1 MKTLSKILGFILVG
15 GCCQAA
21 TLTFKVH
28 NVGTATV
35 VGEFSQTLP
44 GVYSARGVL
53 DFTLGAGQ
61 TGVYSTD
68 DGGSGWPSFGGDPY
82 NAQHPLTLGI
92 YTQSP
97 CQGNGWT
104 ATYIVG
110 AGGSFELYLGG
121 AAPQPKTRLTW
132 TIPNNSGSTV
142 YYYIANGTPDT
153 ATADGGDPVPIPPGG
168 LFSQSIE
175 VDAQDAANWRLY
187 EEYIVGSGTLR
198 TVGILNGENGTPPT
212 SVSAGS
218 LSTTK
223 GTVPTGGDALTG
235 GFSGSVYSQ
244 PAGGVTQDQLPT
256 GTIYNSGNTGN
267 SPIVWSADSSTN
279 VNSAIKNMGAA
290 LYTSSA
296 GVQTALQSASTT
308 AHTDASSISAALG
321 TVGNDVT
328 LATSKLDGDLVMIDG
343 VLVQIKATD
352 DGILTAVQNQ
362 TTVTGQKLDAL
373 SANLNGTGIS
383 NAINQLSTT
392 LTSVLNEVGTNIAT
406 HDDTMA
412 NVFSNSLASFSSSLT
427 NADVLGNL
435 SAISNFLSDVGS
447 TNADIATETTLAG
460 ISKTLSGMA
469 SNGVASTGTNI
480 FSLTNMA
487 QENTLE
493 GISNLLANGSAANI
507 QPSDEQSKGQAAASD
522 GVNALQRI
530 AGSMSAPNQAER
542 YGTPLDGWLV
552 SIPYGASYTIDLN
565 PFHMEWVVSLAAFVR
580 NLVAWIFA
588 AGLVYRN
595 ASGLISAIQSLG
607 ATRQASAS
615 GQAIL
620 GVNAN
625 LATALICAGLIT
637 ATMLAVPVYFT
648 DWFSANNLFSVIT
661 NNPFHNASGGTL
673 ANSIWMADQFFPLSY
688 MVWCVVTGILF
699 KLNLAPVIWL
709 VQTITRFLVG

>member
-1 MKTLSKILGFILVG
+1 MKTLSRILGFILVG
-15 GCCQAA
+15 GSCQAA

-28 NVGTATV
+28 NVGSALV

-82 NAQHPLTLGI
+82 NSQHPLTLGI

-121 AAPQPKTRLTW
+121 SAPKPKTRLTW
-132 TIPNNSGSTV
+132 VVPNTSGSTV

-153 ATADGGDPVPIPPGG
+153 ATADGGDPVAIPPGG
-168 LFSQSIE
+168 LFAQSIDVPADE
-175 VDAQDAANWRLY
+175 APAWRLY
-187 EEYIVGSGTLR
+187 EECIVGSGNLK
-198 TVGILNGENGTPPT
+198 VIGILNGDGTLPQS
-212 SVSAGS
+212 SVPAPSGGS
-218 LSTTK
+218 TGS
-223 GTVPTGGDALTG
+223 VPSGGNSLPN
-235 GFSGSVYSQ
+235 GFSGTYYTQ
-244 PAGGVTQDQLPT
+244 PVQSTTADKLPT
-256 GTIYNSGNTGN
+256 GTIYNAGNTGN
-267 SPIVWSADSSTN
+267 SPIIWSADSGTN

-296 GVQTALQSASTT
+296 GVQTALQSASST
-308 AHTDASSISAALG
+308 AHTDASAVTSALG
-321 TVGNDVT
+321 TVGNDIN
-328 LATSKLDGDLVMIDG
+328 LATAKLDGDLVMIDG

-383 NAINQLSTT
+383 NAINQLTAT
-392 LTSVLNEVGTNIAT
+392 LTNVLTEVGTNIAS
-406 HDDTMA
+406 HDDNMA
-412 NVFSNSLASFSSSLT
+412 NVFSNSLSSFSSSLT

-447 TNADIATETTLAG
+447 TNADIATETTLAT

-480 FSLTNMA
+480 FSLTNVA

-493 GISNLLANGSAANI
+493 GISNLLASGSASNT
-507 QPSDEQSKGQAAASD
+507 QPSDEQARGQAAASD
-522 GVNALQRI
+522 GVSSLQRLG
-530 AGSMSAPNQAER
+530 GSIIAPNPTEH
-542 YGTPLDGWLV
+542 YGTPLDGWSV
-552 SIPYGASYTIDLN
+552 SIPYGAGYTIDLN
-565 PFHMEWVVSLAAFVR
+565 PFHVEWVVSLASFVR

-588 AGLVYRN
+588 VGLVYRN
-595 ASGLISAIQSLG
+595 TSLLIATIQGLG
-607 ATRQASAS
+607 ATRQATAS

-620 GVNAN
+620 GINAN
-625 LATALICAGLIT
+625 LATALVCAGLIT
-637 ATMLAVPVYFT
+637 AAMLAVPMYVS
-648 DWFSANNLFSVIT
+648 DWFGANNLFSVIT
-661 NNPFHNASGGTL
+661 NNPFHNASGGTV
-673 ANSIWMADQFFPLSY
+673 ANSIWMTDQFFPLAF
-688 MVWCVVTGILF
+688 MVWCVVSGIVF
-699 KLNLAPVIWL
+699 RLNLAPVIWL